1 MNLYLQSALSPS
13 TRHTY
18 CSGFKAYYTFC
29 KQISQRTFPLKES
42 ILQLFVTS
50 LAGRLKYSS
59 IKVYLCG
66 IQYQSIICGFQEKIA
81 PMGKLYY
88 VMRGIRRVHS
98 TGRVKQRLPITPS
111 HLRDMISFVQN
122 SLFSNYDKA
131 MWKCLILLAFFG
143 LLRVSEYVCP
153 GQRKYDP
160 SINLMPSDVKFCGDI
175 VYINLKASKT
185 DPFRAGFKVRLV
197 RIGGNLCPVTA
208 LIDYIVYRG
217 ATVGPL
223 FILSSGEFVT
233 RKYVSAFINI
243 SLPRALNL
251 HTHSFRIGGASAAA
265 SCGIPDSAIKILG
278 RWSSDCYRRY
288 IHLSDNVM
296 KEWCTKIAGLNGVTK
311 LWDIKSL

>member
-18 CSGFKAYYTFC
+18 CSGFKVYYTFC

-81 PMGKLYY
+81 TMGKLYY

-98 TGRVKQRLPITPS
+98 TGCVKQRLPITPS

-217 ATVGPL
+217 ATVGRCLSFHLVNLSQEYMFLLLSTLVYLVLLICTHIAFELVELPL
-223 FILSSGEFVT
+223 QHLAAFQIRLSKFWVGGPVIATEGTST
-233 RKYVSAFINI
+233 
-243 SLPRALNL
+243 SLTML
-251 HTHSFRIGGASAAA
+251 
-265 SCGIPDSAIKILG
+265 
-278 RWSSDCYRRY
+278 
-288 IHLSDNVM
+288 
-296 KEWCTKIAGLNGVTK
+296 
-311 LWDIKSL
+311 